1 MNIIDELWYGNISPC
16 ERDFKRGR
24 YPYDN
29 LRKTGVFTLENSY
42 LLSEVFFIRIVANRL
57 DVRIEFSGL

>member
-1 MNIIDELWYGNISPC
+1 MKNARP
-16 ERDFKRGR
+16 
-24 YPYDN
+24 
-29 LRKTGVFTLENSY
+29 KTGVFTLENSY